1 MKVVALIVCVGC
13 VGGAALMADGL
24 CRSVEFPVGGDVLL
38 KSSSFLEARLTM
50 CDKRLQVPVG
60 CI

>member
-1 MKVVALIVCVGC
+1 
-13 VGGAALMADGL
+13 MADGL